1 MIKTW
6 LIVVAIWMVYATIL
20 KRHSTKYWIS
30 KSLLPLLLLWLLI
43 TVDMAVN
50 YLGASIPSI
59 NDGIGLHGVFTY
71 LIVGDEG
78 WSLRLFE
85 RLYHEA
91 VYLSLALI
99 VGYSVMLVVE
109 GKQDK

>member
-1 MIKTW
+1 MIRTW
-6 LIVVAIWMVYATIL
+6 LIVVAIWMVYAIIL
-20 KRHSTKYWIS
+20 KRHSTKFRIS
-30 KSLLPLLLLWLLI
+30 KSILPLLLFWLLI

-71 LIVGDEG
+71 LIVGDDG
-78 WSLRLFE
+78 WSLRLFA

-91 VYLSLALI
+91 VYLSIALI
-99 VGYSVMLVVE
+99 IGYSAMLVVE
-109 GKQDK
+109 GKKDK